1 MLDNVRSPQL
11 RELAEITVSTDS
23 RDYLSHATRQAK
35 AHDSYELI
43 VDVDA
48 HLQEPRFW
56 GEIIEML
63 ENDVLKQTAQAMMRP
78 GVQPLINNQPGM
90 IFQAMAGRVPHQ
102 SGPGETVEDP
112 AVHGHAFAQIV
123 RRSMDAMGID
133 YQVIFPTA
141 MLFLGMNPMDDI
153 EVHLA
158 RAYNRWLTEKILPE
172 DKRMLGLLYLPFNSP
187 ADCEKLVREFGHRPG
202 VSGFT
207 ICAVRNKPVHNNQY
221 MRLYALIEETGKPL
235 IFHAGPYWDDPS
247 LSQLNR
253 FVSMH
258 AISFVHYNLI
268 HMTNWIVNALPE
280 RFPKMK
286 VVWVESG
293 VAWIPFL
300 MQRLD
305 HEVLLRQNE
314 APGLKRLP
322 SEYMRDMFYT
332 SQPLERTDLA
342 LLQATMTKMKA
353 DTQLLF
359 ASDWPHWDFDPPR
372 AITSLPFLSED
383 AKRNILGLNAAK
395 LFGIPVKRVRP
406 PLADVTASRPH
417 VS

>member
-1 MLDNVRSPQL
+1 MLDRTHPPM
-11 RELAEITVSTDS
+11 RELAEINAATDT

-35 AHDSYELI
+35 TYDDYELI
-43 VDVDA
+43 VDIDA

-56 GEIIEML
+56 PEIIEML
-63 ENDVLKQTAQAMMRP
+63 ENDVLKQTAQAMQQP
-78 GVQPLINNQPGM
+78 GVLPLVNNQPGM

-102 SGPGETVEDP
+102 SGPREPVDDP
-112 AVHGHAFAQIV
+112 ANGHTFVQIV
-123 RRSMDAMGID
+123 RRSMDSMGID

-153 EVHLA
+153 EVHLS

-187 ADCEKLVREFGHRPG
+187 KDCEKLIAEFAGRPG
-202 VSGFT
+202 VCGFT
-207 ICAVRNKPVHNNQY
+207 VCSVRNKPVHANQY
-221 MRLYALIEETGKPL
+221 MRMYSMIEESGKPL
-235 IFHAGPYWDDPS
+235 FFHAGPYWDDPS

-268 HMTNWIVNALPE
+268 HMTNWVINALPE
-280 RFPKMK
+280 RFPKLK
-286 VVWVESG
+286 LVWVESG
-293 VAWIPFL
+293 LAWLPYL

-314 APGLKRLP
+314 APGLKKLP
-322 SEYMRDMFYT
+322 SEYMQDMYYT
-332 SQPLERTDLA
+332 SQPLERTDLK
-342 LLQATMTKMKA
+342 LLEATMTKIKA
-353 DTQLLF
+353 ETQLLY
-359 ASDWPHWDFDPPR
+359 ASDWPHWDFDPPS
-372 AITSLPFLSED
+372 AITTLPFLSEQ
-383 AKRNILGLNAAK
+383 AKRNIVGLNAAK
-395 LFGIPVKRVRP
+395 LFGLPIQRLRP
-406 PLADVTASRPH
+406 RPEAVAAARPH